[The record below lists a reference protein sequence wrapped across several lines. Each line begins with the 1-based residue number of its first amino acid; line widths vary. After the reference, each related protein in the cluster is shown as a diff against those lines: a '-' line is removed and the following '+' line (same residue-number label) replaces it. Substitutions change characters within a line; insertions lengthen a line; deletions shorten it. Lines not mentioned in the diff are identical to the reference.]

1 MLWLQGLPVK
11 TATGEVVF
19 APNKQQQR
27 LLTASRVQ
35 VQGVT
40 VQDDLLLQQDREK
53 GRESAEAEGQ
63 DDEEQEEEDGAA
75 ATAAAAGAR
84 EGKGKQQQAQKVTE
98 PQSGKRVSLSLSLSC
113 CTLSA
118 SLREQSA
125 ER

>member
-27 LLTASRVQ
+27 LLIARVQ

-40 VQDDLLLQQDREK
+40 VQDDLLLQQEQEK

-63 DDEEQEEEDGAA
+63 DDEEQEEENGAA
-75 ATAAAAGAR
+75 AAAAAAAGAR

-98 PQSGKRVSLSLSLSC
+98 PQSGKRVSIC
-113 CTLSA
+113 HYH
-118 SLREQSA
+118 
-125 ER
+125 